1 MNVVSWGTREVPKR
15 KTKKEIEEEE
25 KERKEK
31 EEKKKQGWF
40 SQFMPKFQLQDLRA
54 FMDISKKE
62 DKSANILEQMNNLER
77 LILDSKG
84 KSELTEVLI
93 DKKGIL
99 TKPRRSVK
107 FSEETQ
113 IEDEAEQ
120 KRTEEDEY
128 LYQKERRI
136 RNDLV
141 NPKWLEIEE
150 FHPGTVVQMN
160 NEESTFWENFIK
172 K

>member
-1 MNVVSWGTREVPKR
+1 MLHKEYMTSSKNPLGTHR
-15 KTKKEIEEEE
+15 KYKA
-25 KERKEK
+25 
-31 EEKKKQGWF
+31 
-40 SQFMPKFQLQDLRA
+40 PRA

-99 TKPRRSVK
+99 TKPRRSVT

-113 IEDEAEQ
+113 IEDEADQ

-128 LYQKERRI
+128 L
-136 RNDLV
+136 V
-141 NPKWLEIEE
+141 
-150 FHPGTVVQMN
+150 
-160 NEESTFWENFIK
+160 
-172 K
+172 